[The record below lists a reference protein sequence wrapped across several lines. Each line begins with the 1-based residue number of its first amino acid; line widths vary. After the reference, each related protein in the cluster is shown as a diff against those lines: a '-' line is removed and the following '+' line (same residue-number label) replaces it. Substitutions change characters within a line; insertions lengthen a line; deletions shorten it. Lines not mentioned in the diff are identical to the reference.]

1 MDESSKKERTMKARK
16 DLNLTEE
23 TEVGVGGD
31 ADSGG

>member
-1 MDESSKKERTMKARK
+1 MDESREKETRMKALK
-16 DLNLTEE
+16 ELNLTEE